1 MIKTSGLLFLILF
14 STLSVG
20 QMIVDPT
27 RPANSSSTA
36 AMPGEDAGSN
46 GAAPLKLSATFITGQ
61 NKHAIINGISYQ
73 EGQSIRGF
81 ELISIAKNMI
91 TVKNTDGQK
100 TFYVTNSFNIKKD
113 TTNDF

>member
-1 MIKTSGLLFLILF
+1 MIKICGLLFLILF
-14 STLSVG
+14 SALCVG
-20 QMIVDPT
+20 QVLVDPT
-27 RPANSSSTA
+27 RPAYSNNMIGMSGQDS
-36 AMPGEDAGSN
+36 DSN
-46 GAAPLKLSATFITGQ
+46 GPKPLKLSATFINGQ
-61 NKHAIINGISYQ
+61 NKHAIINGISYE
-73 EGQSIRGF
+73 EGQSMHGF